1 MLGSLYGLSLS
12 EWLADERT
20 GIGEMRRITLTD
32 GSHITLDSDSAAD
45 IAFDT
50 QQRRIILYGAPAGK
64 VVLDSLLTPR
74 PFIVESRD
82 GIARALGTRYTV
94 DQTDHDSIVT
104 VIEPQVAVTNR
115 DHPQQSVTLQTGQSI
130 RLNSKR
136 IHLPEAASPFA
147 ASWIQG
153 RLVYQDAPLDQVIR
167 DLARY
172 REGFLKIDEEAGRL
186 RFTGVLPIDNPA
198 AALSIL
204 ENALPIRA
212 KQPGKWFV
220 WIDLEDLTGLLNCI
234 ICCDPNLPYQNHCL
248 KNNCL
253 SSASHPPHR
262 HLLRWGGFFF
272 SREPFCRNKYF
283 EKIAIRATRFFGSHV
298 MDIRN
303 KFFYPERGIS

>member
-1 MLGSLYGLSLS
+1 MPESTDSDTISLSEQAAEWAVCLSGDQISNKQRADFETWLALDPRHREAYEQIDHLWRSVTPRKQKSRAGIKALLGIVLLLGSLYGLSLS

-32 GSHITLDSDSAAD
+32 GSHITLDSDSAAN

-50 QQRRIILYGAPAGK
+50 QQRRIILYRGRLLAE
-64 VVLDSLLTPR
+64 VVPDSLLTPR

-82 GIARALGTRYTV
+82 GTARALGTRYTV

-104 VIEPQVAVTNR
+104 VIESQVAVTNR

-220 WIDLEDLTGLLNCI
+220 WIDLKT
-234 ICCDPNLPYQNHCL
+234 
-248 KNNCL
+248 
-253 SSASHPPHR
+253 
-262 HLLRWGGFFF
+262 
-272 SREPFCRNKYF
+272 
-283 EKIAIRATRFFGSHV
+283 
-298 MDIRN
+298 
-303 KFFYPERGIS
+303 